1 MRLQPAPH
9 PLQSQPVISRTK
21 PFDTMKAFSLRVII
35 LMTAATSLI
44 FYPKTAS
51 AMTVDVT
58 VGPGGDLV
66 FSPSSVTIHPGD
78 QVRWTWGS
86 SGHSTT
92 SGSPGQPNGI
102 WDSGIHDQGAT
113 FTRTFNSAGTFPY
126 YCVPHGGCCQMVG
139 TVAVVSET
147 PTPTPRPTATPTATP
162 RPTATATPRPTAT
175 GTPRPTATA
184 TPRPSA
190 TGTPRPTATPTPTAA
205 LSNISTRAFVQ
216 TGDNVMIGG
225 FIIEG
230 TERKTV

>member
-1 MRLQPAPH
+1 
-9 PLQSQPVISRTK
+9 
-21 PFDTMKAFSLRVII
+21 MKAFSLRVII

-44 FYPKTAS
+44 LYSKAANAT
-51 AMTVDVT
+51 TIDVT

-78 QVRWTWGS
+78 QVRWTFGS
-86 SGHSTT
+86 GGHSTT

-102 WDSGIHDQGAT
+102 WDSGIRNQGAT

-147 PTPTPRPTATPTATP
+147 PTATPRPTATP
-162 RPTATATPRPTAT
+162 TATPRPTAT

-184 TPRPSA
+184 TPRPTA
-190 TGTPRPTATPTPTAA
+190 TTTPRPTATATPRPTATPAPAAA

-230 TERKTV
+230 